1 MTEKRRAND
10 IQIGGTHYKAAA
22 IEPWD
27 VVDTWPLEQRI
38 GFYRGCAL
46 KYTMRLGSKAGS
58 EEEEAR
64 KGEHLMMKLAEVL
77 AERDQKGE
85 KGDERAS

>member
-1 MTEKRRAND
+1 MSEKPKAND
-10 IQIGGTHYKAAA
+10 IQIGGTHYKDVE

-27 VVDTWPLEQRI
+27 VIDTWPREQRI

-64 KGEHLMMKLAEVL
+64 KGEHLLMKLAEVL
-77 AERDQKGE
+77 AEPATPSQPAA
-85 KGDERAS
+85 ER